1 MTHHTFS
8 DILNSVIESGVQS
21 KNSIIL
27 NSNIDRSTFFQ
38 ILNGKR
44 LPTEKQYVKLLSAIS
59 PDDKLIKELDS
70 AYLSE
75 KYGATFIDTYQF
87 ILRIFSILKQH
98 SFPPE
103 YPTAVFSHKTRDQE
117 PFRSGATLNSS
128 EAISACIKH
137 LLLNEVGKNTSAEKT
152 TYIDIFAPTQAL
164 SDLGLYDMIKIIDIN
179 DKKNIAFRHLASF
192 WNWNITRSHEAYI
205 GFANFLSLV
214 TSIDL
219 NYDIYSFDSRGSD
232 HLSGTILPY
241 YIIFSKGIL
250 FLNQTYSCGFYTENE
265 NLLEFFKTE
274 FDKIIASLT
283 PMIVSAE
290 KINNIIQLLMNLPD
304 KTKTWNI
311 ANKPGVVYL
320 LNDYFLKT
328 YVKEQEQ
335 RDKYKLRA
343 DAFQHTDHKEF
354 LSESGLRKMTESRT
368 IRELDFEMQ
377 VSDNDLKKISSILGD
392 RLDNDLFT
400 VNTDKLPISENW
412 SVYVVED
419 TLLLM
424 VPLSKG
430 KKIIYVTEK
439 TIVKAFTDFCNILEK
454 GFLLKDNGNIK
465 AEL

>member
-70 AYLSE
+70 TYLSE

-87 ILRIFSILKQH
+87 IMRIFSILKQH

-103 YPTAVFSHKTRDQE
+103 YPTAVFTHKTDDRPPLE
-117 PFRSGATLNSS
+117 SGVALNSS

-137 LLLNEVGKNTSAEKT
+137 ILLDEVENNADSKKA

-164 SDLGLYDMIKIIDIN
+164 SDLGLYEMIKIIDIN
-179 DKKNIAFRHLASF
+179 DKNNIAFRHLASF

-214 TSIDL
+214 TSIGL
-219 NYDIYSFDSRGSD
+219 NYDIYSFDSKGSD
-232 HLSGTILPY
+232 FLSGTILPY
-241 YIIFSKGIL
+241 YIIFSNGIL
-250 FLNQTYSCGFYTENE
+250 FFNQTYSCGFYTANE
-265 NLLEFFKTE
+265 NLLDFFKTE
-274 FDKIIASLT
+274 FNKIIASLT

-290 KINNIIQLLMNLPD
+290 KINNLIQLLLNLPD

-311 ANKPGVVYL
+311 ANKPGIVYL
-320 LNDYFLKT
+320 INDYFLKT
-328 YVKEQEQ
+328 YIKDAKLRE
-335 RDKYKLRA
+335 KYKLRG

-354 LSESGLRKMTESRT
+354 LSESGLLETAKNKDVTE
-368 IRELDFEMQ
+368 IDLHMH
-377 VSDNDLKKISSILGD
+377 VSDDDLKKISSIFAD
-392 RLDNDLFT
+392 RLDKDLFM

-430 KKIIYVTEK
+430 KKAIYVTEK
-439 TIVKAFTDFCNILEK
+439 TIVKAFTDFCNVLEK
-454 GFLLKDNGNIK
+454 GFLLKDSGNIK
-465 AEL
+465 NEL